1 MAMRYRSSMFITCA
15 NTKGGVGKSTI
26 AVHLA
31 VWLTDHGAKTALID
45 ADKQRSSSQWMA
57 EADPNVT
64 IRVADTP
71 EEALSQATELSRS
84 HVFVVADA
92 AGGVDDLARS
102 LLLLADL
109 ALLPIT
115 PSILDLRSLQQAV
128 GILKFAQGINRG
140 RPEGRLI
147 LNKMRSRDRI
157 SRELQ
162 AAADSLGVR
171 VADGVVRDLQAFRD
185 AAQSGT
191 VVTRMQKTGNEAR
204 RDMERLFKGLIG
216 SDVLQQAI
224 MNNSSR
230 NEEAANG

>member
-1 MAMRYRSSMFITCA
+1 MIITFA

-31 VWLTDHGAKTALID
+31 VWLADQGAKTALID
-45 ADKQRSSSQWMA
+45 ADPQRSSSQWIT
-57 EADPNVT
+57 EVESKVVLRT
-64 IRVADTP
+64 ADTP
-71 EEALSQATELSRS
+71 EACVLQVRELAQFND
-84 HVFVVADA
+84 FVLADA
-92 AGGVDDLARS
+92 AGGAGELARA

-128 GILKFAQGINRG
+128 SILQYAQGINRG

-162 AAADSLGVR
+162 SAADSLGVW

-191 VVTRMQKTGNEAR
+191 VVTRMRKTGNEAR
-204 RDMERLFKGLIG
+204 RDMERLFEGLIG
-216 SDVLQQAI
+216 SDVLQQAM

-230 NEEAANG
+230 NQEVANG

>member
-1 MAMRYRSSMFITCA
+1 MFITCA

-31 VWLTDHGAKTALID
+31 AWLTDHGAKTALID
-45 ADKQRSSSQWMA
+45 ADKQRSSSEWMA
-57 EADPNVT
+57 EAEPKVT
-64 IRVADTP
+64 IRTADTP
-71 EEALSQATELSRS
+71 EECLLQATELARS
-84 HVFVVADA
+84 HDFVVADA

-162 AAADSLGVR
+162 AAADSLGVT
-171 VADGVVRDLQAFRD
+171 VAEGVVRDLQAFRD
-185 AAQSGT
+185 AAQNGT
-191 VVTRMQKTGNEAR
+191 VVTRMQKAGNEAR
-204 RDMERLFKGLIG
+204 RDMEQLFEALITPEA
-216 SDVLQQAI
+216 LQQAM
-224 MNNSSR
+224 MNNPSR
-230 NEEAANG
+230 NQEAANG